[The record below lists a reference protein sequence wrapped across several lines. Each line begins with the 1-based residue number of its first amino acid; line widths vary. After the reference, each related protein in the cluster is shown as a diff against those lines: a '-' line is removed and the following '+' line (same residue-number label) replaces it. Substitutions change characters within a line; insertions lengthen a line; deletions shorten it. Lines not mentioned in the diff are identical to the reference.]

1 LLGTLNP
8 EAGDEVREADAGAWS
23 TVARR
28 ETDGMSASG
37 SSAMRETMAEGKE
50 IEDECDVWAEMGHWN
65 GLLDEFSWGHRWITR
80 NVSDAPTAEISRSAR
95 LQTISFQCA

>member
-1 LLGTLNP
+1 MLATLNP

-28 ETDGMSASG
+28 ETDGMLASG
-37 SSAMRETMAEGKE
+37 SSAMWETMAEGKE

-65 GLLDEFSWGHRWITR
+65 ALLDEFSWGHRWITR
-80 NVSDAPTAEISRSAR
+80 NVFDAPTAEISRSAR
-95 LQTISFQCA
+95 LQTISFRCA